1 MRALMACR
9 DLGRPPRQVA
19 SIALGSAPREM
30 DRQSGAISRETVQN
44 LRVVI
49 PLAETDVDHLFATLW
64 SRSNVLFTTEARTS
78 SMK

>member
-1 MRALMACR
+1 
-9 DLGRPPRQVA
+9 
-19 SIALGSAPREM
+19 M